1 MGDTGMIIFL
11 VVLAIAFIWSLTKL
25 RLSTFLYIL
34 SFTTAS
40 SGVKLTGWND
50 GLGTLITIAGVVI
63 GVLAFL
69 RGRAEKRKAA
79 VAQAAANK

>member
-1 MGDTGMIIFL
+1 MGTAIFAI
-11 VVLAIAFIWSLTKL
+11 VLLALFIWSLTKL

-50 GLGTLITIAGVVI
+50 GLGTLITIAGVVV

-69 RGRAEKRKAA
+69 RGRSEKRRAA